1 MIVKTLVTLF
11 GLLCVIIGF
20 TFSCALMQDI
30 VDPVTKRRVKDN
42 QARIYDPCVCL
53 LKGLF
58 LLYTFILHY
67 FLLYYNC
74 IFIKKTKQMATSLKR
89 PSILTTFASKR
100 TQLWQYLN
108 TSIDAFLRD
117 VGLRTTKELTA
128 STNNPAANLYELQNE
143 DYVLGGVPYKKYC
156 FQSWMVLPWDGVAS
170 NAHIQDLGI
179 INVSQGFM
187 LITEQSTNISAD
199 DSAGVGGFTNGAV
212 ANGGTLV
219 EDQNTS
225 VATTATLAYINQDN
239 GLTGVDDN
247 YLFAI
252 VANTGLTSLEC
263 EVYVKIEF
271 AVEAAA
277 KVEYIQY

>member
-1 MIVKTLVTLF
+1 
-11 GLLCVIIGF
+11 
-20 TFSCALMQDI
+20 
-30 VDPVTKRRVKDN
+30 
-42 QARIYDPCVCL
+42 
-53 LKGLF
+53 
-58 LLYTFILHY
+58 
-67 FLLYYNC
+67 
-74 IFIKKTKQMATSLKR
+74 MASPL
-89 PSILTTFASKR
+89 KR

-108 TSIDAFLRD
+108 TSVDFFLRS
-117 VGLRTTKELTA
+117 VGLRSTKEMTA
-128 STNNPAANLYELQNE
+128 STNNPAANLYELENE
-143 DYVLGGVPYKKYC
+143 DYILGGVPYKKYC

-199 DSAGVGGFTNGAV
+199 DSAGVGGFTNGAI
-212 ANGGTLV
+212 ANSGTLV
-219 EDQNTS
+219 EDQNNS
-225 VATTATLAYINQDN
+225 VATTATLAYVNQDN
-239 GLTGVDDN
+239 GITGQDDN

-252 VANTGLTSLEC
+252 VANTGVPSIEC